1 MELSRYMR
9 SLLAAFIAPQIC
21 LVCGI
26 NVESGIPLCEACI
39 ESVFLSEA
47 RAFSDPTNL
56 AERCCRCGRP
66 LVSARD
72 LCYTCRS
79 TGLLSSIDR
88 IIPLVPYTVTAQ
100 DLLVSWKMRG
110 IRGLSP
116 VFARIIAECRSAIPV
131 LQELPVVPVPPR
143 PGKRAEK
150 GWDQIEE
157 LSQFLARQYKVPVLN
172 CLERTSGVQ
181 QKKLGRIARFSN
193 IHGAIV
199 PVPGIP
205 VPRAAI
211 VLDDLITTGSTID
224 ACADALKC
232 AGCEK
237 VYALTVFYD

>member
-1 MELSRYMR
+1 MELSGYMR
-9 SLLAAFIAPQIC
+9 KLLSAFVSPQSC
-21 LVCGI
+21 LVCGK
-26 NVESGIPLCEACI
+26 NSGSGVPLCETCLETA
-39 ESVFLSEA
+39 FLHEA
-47 RAFSDPTNL
+47 RALGSPSVL
-56 AERCCRCGRP
+56 SERCVKCGRP
-66 LVSARD
+66 LISAKE
-72 LCYTCRS
+72 LCYTCRN
-79 TGLLSSIDR
+79 TGLLASVDR
-88 IIPLVPYTVTAQ
+88 IVPLFPYTVTAQ
-100 DLLVSWKMRG
+100 ELLVAWKMHG

-116 VFARIIAECRSAIPV
+116 VFARIIAECRSAIPA
-131 LQELPVVPVPPR
+131 LQDLPVVPVPPR

-157 LSQFLARQYKVPVLN
+157 LSRFLALRHRVPVLK

-199 PVPGIP
+199 PVPGIS
-205 VPRAAI
+205 VPAAAI

-237 VYALTVFYD
+237 VYALTLFYD

>member
-1 MELSRYMR
+1 MELSGSMR
-9 SLLAAFIAPQIC
+9 RLLAAFVAPQIC
-21 LVCGI
+21 LVCGK
-26 NVESGIPLCEACI
+26 NSESGIPLCEDCI

-47 RAFSDPTNL
+47 RALGGPANL
-56 AERCCRCGRP
+56 AERCSRCGRP

-88 IIPLVPYTVTAQ
+88 IIPLFPYTVTAQ
-100 DLLVSWKMRG
+100 ELLVSWKMRG
-110 IRGLSP
+110 VRGLSP
-116 VFARIIAECRSAIPV
+116 VFARIIAECRSAIPA
-131 LQELPVVPVPPR
+131 LQDLPVVPVPPR

-157 LSQFLARQYKVPVLN
+157 LARYLARRHKVPVLD

-211 VLDDLITTGSTID
+211 VIDDLVTTGSTID